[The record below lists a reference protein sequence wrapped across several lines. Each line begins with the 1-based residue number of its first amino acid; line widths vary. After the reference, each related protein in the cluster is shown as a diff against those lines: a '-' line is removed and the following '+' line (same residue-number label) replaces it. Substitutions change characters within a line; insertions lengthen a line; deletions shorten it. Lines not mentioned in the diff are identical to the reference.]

1 MYGKYS
7 WPVVDR
13 KPQLIHPVGLCVDTD
28 QQRLYWYDYEYRSIS
43 TSKYDGSDT
52 RFYSLR
58 LSSSV
63 NEYDRFIVN
72 LEVYKVSSHHYS
84 GTNTHKVGPL
94 WGSDKYIWAKL
105 KVVYVRSN
113 LDPFNSK
120 KMPRREP
127 PVQYDCSEAAYS
139 LK

>member
-13 KPQLIHPVGLCVDTD
+13 KPQLIHPVGLCVDT
-28 QQRLYWYDYEYRSIS
+28 QQRRLYWYDYEYRSIS

-58 LSSSV
+58 LSSSI

-72 LEVYKVSSHHYS
+72 LEVYKVSSHYCS
-84 GTNTHKVGPL
+84 VSNTQKVRPL

-105 KVVYVRSN
+105 KVVYVRST
-113 LDPFNSK
+113 LDAFNSK
-120 KMPRREP
+120 EKCQEESPWCNMTVRR
-127 PVQYDCSEAAYS
+127 
-139 LK
+139 LRTR